1 MYGNN
6 IPPTYKRES
15 MMKLM
20 SMYALLLGTYV
31 LALGTYSW
39 LEHEP
44 WMIALGTLPV
54 LLFMVV
60 QLVDQWFEKRDSF
73 WTTTA

>member
-1 MYGNN
+1 
-6 IPPTYKRES
+6 
-15 MMKLM
+15 MMRLM

-31 LALGTYSW
+31 LALGIYAW
-39 LEHEP
+39 FEYEP

-60 QLVDQWFEKRDSF
+60 QVVDQWFEKSDSF